1 MRCALYARVST
12 RDKGQETDNQL
23 IQLRE
28 FAERQGWEMTHE
40 FVDHESGSRAGRP
53 QFQEMFRLAS
63 KRKFDVLLFWSL
75 DRLSREG
82 VLETLNHLNRLASYG
97 IAFRSFTEQYLDSC
111 GIFKDAIIG
120 IMATLAKQERLRI
133 SERTRAG
140 LATARLK
147 GKRLGRP
154 RISADIA
161 AITQLR
167 DSGATLQ
174 QISIQTGISVS
185 SVFNLLR
192 QSAVLEPSKR
202 LSLNLKTQFT

>member
-12 RDKGQETDNQL
+12 RDKGQETENQL
-23 IQLRE
+23 FQIRD
-28 FAERQGWEMTHE
+28 FATRQGWELSHE
-40 FVDHESGSRAGRP
+40 FVDHESGSDSDRP

-82 VLETLNHLNRLASYG
+82 VLQTLNHLNRLASYG

-111 GIFKDAIIG
+111 GIFRDAIIG

-154 RISADIA
+154 SVNVSISEVVH
-161 AITQLR
+161 LR
-167 DSGATLQ
+167 DSGLKLREIARR
-174 QISIQTGISVS
+174 TGISIS
-185 SVFNLLR
+185 TAHNLLK
-192 QSAVLEPSKR
+192 QPED
-202 LSLNLKTQFT
+202 

>member
-1 MRCALYARVST
+1 MRVALYSRVST
-12 RDKGQETDNQL
+12 KDGRQDAENQL
-23 IQLRE
+23 GQLRE
-28 FAERQGWEMTHE
+28 FATQQGWELTHE
-40 FVDHESGSRAGRP
+40 FVDHESGSRSDRRP
-53 QFQEMFRLAS
+53 QFQLMFTLAS
-63 KRKFDVLLFWSL
+63 QRKFDILLFWSL

-82 VLETLNHLNRLASYG
+82 VLQTLTHLNRLASYG

-111 GIFKDAIIG
+111 GIFRDAIIS

-133 SERTRAG
+133 SERTVAG
-140 LATARLK
+140 LKVARLK

-154 RISADIA
+154 RIAADIA

-174 QISIQTGISVS
+174 QISDQTGISVS

-192 QSAVLEPSKR
+192 RSAV
-202 LSLNLKTQFT
+202 

>member
-12 RDKGQETDNQL
+12 RDKGQETGNQL

-28 FAERQGWEMTHE
+28 FATQQVWELTHE
-40 FVDHESGSRAGRP
+40 FVDHESASRSDRP

-63 KRKFDVLLFWSL
+63 QRKFDVLLFWSL

-82 VLETLNHLNRLASYG
+82 VLQTLNHLNRLASYG

-140 LATARLK
+140 LATARSK

-154 RISADIA
+154 SVNVSISEVVR
-161 AITQLR
+161 LR
-167 DSGATLQ
+167 DAGLKLREIARR
-174 QISIQTGISVS
+174 TGISIS
-185 SVFNLLR
+185 TAHNLLK
-192 QSAVLEPSKR
+192 QPEA
-202 LSLNLKTQFT
+202 

>member
-23 IQLRE
+23 VQLRE
-28 FAERQGWEMTHE
+28 FATRQVWEITHE
-40 FVDHESGSRAGRP
+40 FIDQETGSRSDRP

-63 KRKFDVLLFWSL
+63 QRKFDVLLFWSL

-82 VLETLNHLNRLASYG
+82 VLQTLNHLNRLASYG

-140 LATARLK
+140 LATARLR

-154 RISADIA
+154 SVSVTVFEVVRLRESGLKLREIA
-161 AITQLR
+161 NR
-167 DSGATLQ
+167 
-174 QISIQTGISVS
+174 TGISVS
-185 SVFNLLR
+185 SVHNLL
-192 QSAVLEPSKR
+192 SAV
-202 LSLNLKTQFT
+202 